1 MQIPR
6 QLMPEQPACERRG
19 NFAEVNRGL
28 TVLGAATEAQ
38 RCLECPKP
46 RCVGGCP
53 VNVNIPEFVRLVCQ
67 GDYLAAA
74 AKIREDNVLPAITG
88 RVCPQETQC
97 EQCCILGNKFEPLGI
112 GYLERFVADYERE
125 HGQLGLPEKASP
137 TGRRVAI
144 VGSGPA
150 GLSAAGDLV
159 RWGHAVTVFEALHEI
174 GGVLIY
180 GIPEFRLPKEIVRHE
195 VNVLRHMG
203 VDFQT
208 NVVIGKTFTVDELL
222 TEESYDAVL
231 IATGAGLPKFLD
243 VPGEHLNG
251 VYSANEFL
259 TRVNLMR
266 AYDRAYDEPV
276 FDCRGKD
283 IAVIGGGNT
292 AMDAVRTACRLG
304 ARTSYL
310 IYRRSEKEMPA
321 RAEEVKHARD
331 EGIRFLCLTNPVA
344 FLGTQ
349 GALEAVR
356 CLKMELGEPDASGRR
371 SPVPRP
377 GSEFEVPVQMAVIAL
392 GTSANPLVQATTPDM
407 ETNRKGYIAANTET
421 LQTSKPGV
429 FAAGDIVTGSA
440 TVILAM
446 AAGRKAARSINDYLI
461 RPRDDPAALPN
472 WHLPAK
478 PHRATP

>member
-1 MQIPR
+1 MSENKLPRKERTKIPR
-6 QLMPEQPACERRG
+6 QHMPEQPAEERRC

-28 TVLGAATEAQ
+28 TVLGATAEAM
-38 RCLECPKP
+38 RCLECAKP
-46 RCVGGCP
+46 HCQTGCP
-53 VNVNIPEFVRLVCQ
+53 VNVNVREFVRLVGV

-97 EQCCILGNKFEPLGI
+97 EGCCVLGNKFEPLGI

-125 HGQLGLPEKASP
+125 HGRCGLPPKAPP
-137 TGRRVAI
+137 TGKKVAI

-159 RWGHAVTVFEALHEI
+159 RWGHAVTVFEALHEV
-174 GGVLIY
+174 GGVLVY
-180 GIPEFRLPKEIVRHE
+180 GIPEFRLPKAIVRHE
-195 VNVLRHMG
+195 VDVLRQMG

-208 NVVIGKTFTVDELL
+208 NVVIGKTVTVDELL
-222 TEESYDAVL
+222 TEEGYGAILV
-231 IATGAGLPKFLD
+231 ATGAGLPKFLG

-266 AYDRAYDEPV
+266 AHDAAYDEPV

-283 IAVIGGGNT
+283 VAVVGGGNT

-310 IYRRSEKEMPA
+310 VYRRSEAEMPA
-321 RAEEVKHARD
+321 RAEEVRHARD

-344 FLGTQ
+344 FLGDDRGWLHT
-349 GALEAVR
+349 AR

-371 SPVPRP
+371 SPVPVP
-377 GSEFEVPVQMAVIAL
+377 GSEFDVPVAMAVVAL
-392 GTSANPLVQATTPDM
+392 GTGANPLVQSTTPDLQ
-407 ETNRKGYIAANTET
+407 TNRRGYIAADPET
-421 LQTSKPGV
+421 LQTSKRGV
-429 FAAGDIVTGSA
+429 FAAGDIVTGAA

-446 AAGRKAARSINDYLI
+446 AAGRRAARSIDEYL
-461 RPRDDPAALPN
+461 RQCPA
-472 WHLPAK
+472 
-478 PHRATP
+478 